1 MGLMT
6 CSVLSYFVQRGS
18 QGLSC
23 ILIFWKEF
31 DGSASVLFKWKTG
44 VARAWKLPVPHLPC
58 AC

>member
-6 CSVLSYFVQRGS
+6 CSVLSSFVQRGS

-31 DGSASVLFKWKTG
+31 DGSANALFKWKTG
-44 VARAWKLPVPHLPC
+44 VGRAWTLPVPHLL
-58 AC
+58 